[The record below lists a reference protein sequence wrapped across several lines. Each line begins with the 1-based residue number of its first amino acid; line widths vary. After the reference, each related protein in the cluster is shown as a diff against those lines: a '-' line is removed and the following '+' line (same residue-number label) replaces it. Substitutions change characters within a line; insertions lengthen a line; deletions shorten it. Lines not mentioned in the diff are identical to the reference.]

1 MANTSIR
8 VPKLG
13 MDTTEAV
20 LAKWLVSEGDRIR
33 KGTPLAQLE
42 SEKVSFDYES
52 EIEGRLVR
60 ILVAEGET
68 VPVGDVIA
76 LAEID

>member
-20 LAKWLVSEGDRIR
+20 LGKWLVSEGDRIQ
-33 KGTPLAQLE
+33 KGTPLVQLE

-52 EIEGRLVR
+52 EIEGRLTR
-60 ILVAEGET
+60 ILVAEGDT

-76 LAEID
+76 LAETD